1 MTCHPRDTIQI
12 NGVFYTKEDIE
23 KAHSMMDNSST
34 FKEELLDFL
43 LDWFSPKEEIKVYTS
58 GSTGCPKEILVKKES
73 MKASALLTC
82 KFLKL
87 RCGDT
92 ALLCMPLKYIAGKMM
107 VVRAIVFGL
116 NLIPIT
122 PQKNPLKLLESAP
135 KFAAMVPM
143 QVYNSL
149 QVNREKELL
158 KQIKHL
164 LIGGGPIDGYLEEE
178 LKSFPFEVF
187 STYGM
192 TETLSHVA
200 LRRLSGK
207 SARNVYTPLEGIK
220 VRISGENTLII
231 NAPHLFDKEIITRD
245 IAEIDSQGNFRIL
258 GRMDNTINS
267 GGIKIQIEQVEEALK
282 NLLTQPFMITSSPD
296 KQYGEVVTL
305 LIEGKASDNLKQLFF
320 QSLPPY
326 WIPKHIISVPKLPR
340 TETSKPDRIAAKK
353 IAREH
358 L

>member
-1 MTCHPRDTIQI
+1 MTSHSCDTIQI
-12 NGVFYTKEDIE
+12 NGVLYKKEDIE
-23 KAHSMMDNSST
+23 KAYSMMDNSLAL
-34 FKEELLDFL
+34 KEELLDFL
-43 LDWFSPKEEIKVYTS
+43 LDWFSPKETIKVYTS
-58 GSTGCPKEILVKKES
+58 GSTGSPKEIFVKKES
-73 MKASALLTC
+73 MMASARLTC

-87 RCGDT
+87 RPGDT
-92 ALLCMPLKYIAGKMM
+92 ALLCMPIKYIAGKMM

-149 QVNREKELL
+149 QIKREKELL
-158 KQIKHL
+158 KQIKYL
-164 LIGGGPIDGYLEEE
+164 LIGGGPIDSYLEDE
-178 LKSFPFEVF
+178 LKSFPFKVF

-207 SARNVYTPLEGIK
+207 NAKNMYTPLEGIK

-231 NAPHLFDKEIITRD
+231 NAPHLFYKEIITRD
-245 IAEIDSQGNFRIL
+245 IAEIDSRGNFRIL

-282 NLLTQPFMITSSPD
+282 NILTQPFMITSSPD

-305 LIEGKASDNLKQLFF
+305 LIEGKASDNLKQLFH
-320 QSLPPY
+320 SLPPY
-326 WIPKHIISVPKLPR
+326 WIPKHIISIPRLPR
-340 TETSKPDRIAAKK
+340 TETSKPDRVAAKK